1 MMQNPITFGAA
12 EWKLMLIFLY
22 YIIAGVLGLTGSTL
36 GFKNYNRNVAAA
48 FEYFQCE
55 KNGDN
60 NTCSYDAQQYPALTL
75 IMNVLLV
82 VFPIL
87 NLVFAIRV
95 TDVKALWM
103 NISKLVID
111 KKTPAEDNS
120 RSIAVSSLSRK

>member
-22 YIIAGVLGLTGSTL
+22 YLISGVIALTGSTL
-36 GFKNYNRNVAAA
+36 ELKNYNRNIAAA

-60 NTCSYDAQQYPALTL
+60 HTCSYDAQQYPALTL
-75 IMNVLLV
+75 ITNVVLV

-95 TDVKALWM
+95 TEVKALWKKF
-103 NISKLVID
+103 SKLVID
-111 KKTPAEDNS
+111 EKTPAKDKS
-120 RSIAVSSLSRK
+120 QSTAVSRLSQK